1 MNGQRKLME
10 VKMFN
15 LIRLKDLAKEL
26 NIPESTIRTW
36 KRRNEIPEE
45 CFKKIGSTVFVKVET
60 FKKWIGE

>member
-1 MNGQRKLME
+1 
-10 VKMFN
+10 MFN

-60 FKKWIGE
+60 FEKWIGE